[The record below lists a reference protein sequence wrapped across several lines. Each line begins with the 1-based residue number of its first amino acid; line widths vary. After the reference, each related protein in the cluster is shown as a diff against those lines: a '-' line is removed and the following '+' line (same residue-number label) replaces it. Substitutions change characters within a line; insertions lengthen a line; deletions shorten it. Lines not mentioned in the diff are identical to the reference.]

1 MSRADAEAIW
11 WAGVRAV
18 DPERLVEQALAQ
30 ERDWRGAKR
39 ILVVGAGK
47 AGAGMAAGVER
58 ALADCLDRV
67 TGIVNVPAGTTA
79 PLQRIRLHPARPVGV
94 NEPRPEGV
102 AGSEEMLQLL
112 STAGPQDVAL
122 CLLSGGGSALLPA
135 PARGITLD
143 EKVAVTRLLHRCGAS
158 ITEMNCVRKH
168 LSRIK
173 GGQLAQAFRGQ
184 RLLTLIISDV
194 VGDPVDVIASGPTVP
209 DPTTFADACQ
219 VLERYG
225 LWMQVPASVRQHL
238 EAGRRG
244 EIPDT
249 PKALPPSIECRVIG
263 NNRLALNSARH
274 QALALGYSVLDC
286 GAFIEGETRSVAQV
300 CAGLIRSICRDGQP
314 LSPPTCIL
322 LGGETTVTLEPTSGQ
337 GGRNQ
342 EFVLALC
349 GYLDSQDLRQVTL
362 LSGGT
367 DGEDGPTDAAGAVA
381 DLSIWQRA
389 AELGL
394 RWQEYLHQ
402 HNSYHFWKQTGGL
415 LMTGLTGTNV
425 MDLRV
430 LLIHAPQ

>member
-1 MSRADAEAIW
+1 
-11 WAGVRAV
+11 
-18 DPERLVEQALAQ
+18 
-30 ERDWRGAKR
+30 
-39 ILVVGAGK
+39 
-47 AGAGMAAGVER
+47 
-58 ALADCLDRV
+58 
-67 TGIVNVPAGTTA
+67 
-79 PLQRIRLHPARPVGV
+79 
-94 NEPRPEGV
+94 
-102 AGSEEMLQLL
+102 
-112 STAGPQDVAL
+112 
-122 CLLSGGGSALLPA
+122 
-135 PARGITLD
+135 
-143 EKVAVTRLLHRCGAS
+143 
-158 ITEMNCVRKH
+158 MNCVRKH

-322 LGGETTVTLEPTSGQ
+322 LGGETTVTLGPTSGQ

-394 RWQEYLHQ
+394 RWQEYLRQ

-415 LMTGLTGTNV
+415 LVTGLTGTNV

-430 LLIHAPQ
+430 LLIHAPK